1 MTETSDLPIPSGAP
15 RQQAVAFAGPAALL
29 AGERAAGYD
38 DLLARVT
45 ETLKPADVL
54 EHIWVRDV
62 VDLSWEVFRL
72 RRIKVELMAAAAWE
86 GMAKVLE
93 PFVDM
98 PEAAAKSWARRD
110 PCVQMAEAV
119 LADAGLTMDAV
130 AARTF
135 SVRIGDFERIARMT
149 TAAEARRNAA
159 LHELDIHRASFALR
173 LRRTLQ
179 TVEEIELRVIA
190 PAGPVPACEEAA

>member
-1 MTETSDLPIPSGAP
+1 MTDASDLPIPSGAP
-15 RQQAVAFAGPAALL
+15 QQQALACAGPAPLL
-29 AGERAAGYD
+29 AGERTAGYD

-45 ETLKPADVL
+45 ETLKPADVI
-54 EHIWVRDV
+54 EEIWVRDI

-72 RRIKVELMAAAAWE
+72 RRIKVELMSAAAWE

-110 PCVQMAEAV
+110 PAVQMAEAV

-130 AARTF
+130 TARTF
-135 SVRIGDFERIARMT
+135 SARIGDFERISRMT
-149 TAAEARRNAA
+149 EAAEARRNAA

-173 LRRTLQ
+173 LRHTLQ
-179 TVEEIELRVIA
+179 AVEEIELRVIA
-190 PAGPVPACEEAA
+190 PAEPASEAAA

>member
-1 MTETSDLPIPSGAP
+1 
-15 RQQAVAFAGPAALL
+15 
-29 AGERAAGYD
+29 
-38 DLLARVT
+38 LLARVT

-54 EHIWVRDV
+54 EHIWLRDI

-72 RRIKVELMAAAAWE
+72 RRLKVELMSAAAWE
-86 GMAKVLE
+86 GVAKVFE
-93 PFVDM
+93 PFVDTA
-98 PEAAAKSWARRD
+98 EAAAKSWARRD
-110 PCVQMAEAV
+110 PSVQMAEAV

-135 SVRIGDFERIARMT
+135 SARIGDFERISHMT

-173 LRRTLQ
+173 LRRALHA
-179 TVEEIELRVIA
+179 VEEIELRVIA
-190 PAGPVPACEEAA
+190 AAT